1 MTNPRREVTSMNLT
15 KTLSTLAA
23 TLSVA
28 LSSLAQSDQIILT
41 NGDILTGTLVSK
53 DDTYIEWESDSL
65 GTLKIPN
72 AQVSSIKKKN
82 IDLVTTKLKEKP
94 LFKANIGLSG
104 AYMDGNEQRDDLEL
118 DIGFSFEKENTIHN
132 TLINYETLGSKNE
145 STIND
150 YGIKYVIDWSISE
163 NWYWGNNFFYGAD
176 DKRQI
181 DQSISVGTNMGFQF
195 WKNDQGKLTS
205 EIGLTWINEKLLSN
219 VNDERLAWAWSGE
232 YQKRLVR
239 KVLLSY
245 SHQLNVSI
253 KDSDNT
259 QLNADLGIII
269 PVTEQLDTKISWDWS
284 FDNQPEQDND
294 KIDRKLKFG
303 LDYRL

>member
-1 MTNPRREVTSMNLT
+1 MNLT

-23 TLSVA
+23 TLPVA

-41 NGDILTGTLVSK
+41 NGDILTGTLVSQ
-53 DDTYIEWESDSL
+53 DDTYIEWQSDSL
-65 GTLKIPN
+65 GTLKIPST
-72 AQVSSIKKKN
+72 QVSSIKKKN
-82 IDLVTTKLKEKP
+82 IDLVATKLKEKP
-94 LFKANIGLSG
+94 LFTANVGLSG

-118 DIGFSFEKENTIHN
+118 NIGFSFEKENTIHN
-132 TLINYETLGSKNE
+132 ALINYETLGSKNE

-181 DQSISVGTNMGFQF
+181 DQSISVGTNMGYQF

-205 EIGLTWINEKLLSN
+205 EIGLTWINDKLLST

-232 YQKRLVR
+232 YKKRLVR

-253 KDSDNT
+253 KDSDNS
-259 QLNADLGIII
+259 QLNADLSIII

-284 FDNQPEQDND
+284 FDNQPEQDNE

>member
-1 MTNPRREVTSMNLT
+1 MNLT
-15 KTLSTLAA
+15 KTLSTVAA

-28 LSSLAQSDQIILT
+28 LSFLAQSDQIILT
-41 NGDILTGTLVSK
+41 NGDILTGTLVSQ

-72 AQVSSIKKKN
+72 VQVSSIKKKN
-82 IDLVTTKLKEKP
+82 IDLVPTKLKEKP
-94 LFKANIGLSG
+94 LFTANVGLSG

-118 DIGFSFEKENTIHN
+118 NIGFSFEKENTIHN

-181 DQSISVGTNMGFQF
+181 DQSISVGTNMGYQF

-205 EIGLTWINEKLLSN
+205 EIGLTW
-219 VNDERLAWAWSGE
+219 SGE

-239 KVLLSY
+239 KFLLSY

-253 KDSDNT
+253 KDSDNS

-284 FDNQPEQDND
+284 FDNQPEQDNE

>member
-1 MTNPRREVTSMNLT
+1 MNLT

-41 NGDILTGTLVSK
+41 NGDILTGTLVSQ

-65 GTLKIPN
+65 GALNIPN
-72 AQVSSIKKKN
+72 EQVSSIKLKN

-94 LFKANIGLSG
+94 LYKANIGLSG

-150 YGIKYVIDWSISE
+150 YGIK
-163 NWYWGNNFFYGAD
+163 
-176 DKRQI
+176 
-181 DQSISVGTNMGFQF
+181 
-195 WKNDQGKLTS
+195 
-205 EIGLTWINEKLLSN
+205 
-219 VNDERLAWAWSGE
+219 
-232 YQKRLVR
+232 
-239 KVLLSY
+239 
-245 SHQLNVSI
+245 
-253 KDSDNT
+253 
-259 QLNADLGIII
+259 
-269 PVTEQLDTKISWDWS
+269 
-284 FDNQPEQDND
+284 
-294 KIDRKLKFG
+294 
-303 LDYRL
+303 

>member
-1 MTNPRREVTSMNLT
+1 MTSPRREITSMNLT

-23 TLSVA
+23 TFSVA
-28 LSSLAQSDQIILT
+28 LSSLAQSDQIILI
-41 NGDILTGTLVSK
+41 NGDILTGTLVSQ
-53 DDTYIEWESDSL
+53 DDTYIEWESDKL
-65 GTLKIPN
+65 GTIKIPS

-82 IDLVTTKLKEKP
+82 IDLATTKLKEKP
-94 LFKANIGLSG
+94 IFKANIGLSG

-118 DIGFSFEKENTIHN
+118 DIGFSFEKKSTIHN

-181 DQSISVGTNMGFQF
+181 DQSISVGTNMGYQF
-195 WKNDQGKLTS
+195 WKNNQGKLTS
-205 EIGLTWINEKLLSN
+205 EIGLTWINDKLLST
-219 VNDERLAWAWSGE
+219 VNDERLAWTWSGD

-245 SHQLNVSI
+245 SNQLNVSI

-269 PVTEQLDTKISWDWS
+269 PVTEHLDTKISWDWS
-284 FDNQPEQDND
+284 FDNQPEHGNE